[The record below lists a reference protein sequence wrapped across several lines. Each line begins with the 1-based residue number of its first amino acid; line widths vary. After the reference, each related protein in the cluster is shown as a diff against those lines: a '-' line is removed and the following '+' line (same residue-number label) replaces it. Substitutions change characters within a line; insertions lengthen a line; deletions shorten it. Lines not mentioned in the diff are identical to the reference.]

1 MDETKEVRSGEE
13 ADAAEIENK
22 PPKTKKKTTKKT
34 APKKAPETAP
44 ETADGQEA
52 EGEKKP
58 KGKTF
63 QENKITDSETAR
75 ERGHNGGVKS
85 GEVRRAQRDARET
98 IRYMLGRMTK
108 AQNVKDNLRDLG
120 FEQEEFSNMAA
131 LHGRLFTMA
140 MGGNLEAYM
149 TLMRMGGYEP
159 EENRKERE
167 SVSAD
172 RRRDIEVDAK
182 VTALG
187 QKGENASLSIS
198 MNDEDEHDDVV
209 IYMPQI
215 ASEESCQEA
224 PETPTDETVAEGDE

>member
-1 MDETKEVRSGEE
+1 MLENEEVRSGSE

-22 PPKTKKKTTKKT
+22 PPKTKKKTAKKT
-34 APKKAPETAP
+34 APKKAPET
-44 ETADGQEA
+44 DGGQEV

-108 AQNVKDNLRDLG
+108 AQNVKDNLRELG

-159 EENRKERE
+159 EENRRERE

-187 QKGENASLSIS
+187 QKGESATVSIS

-215 ASEESCQEA
+215 ASEESCQED
-224 PETPTDETVAEGDE
+224 PETPTDTVAEVDE

>member
-85 GEVRRAQRDARET
+85 ISFLSITDT
-98 IRYMLGRMTK
+98 P
-108 AQNVKDNLRDLG
+108 G
-120 FEQEEFSNMAA
+120 F
-131 LHGRLFTMA
+131 
-140 MGGNLEAYM
+140 
-149 TLMRMGGYEP
+149 
-159 EENRKERE
+159 
-167 SVSAD
+167 
-172 RRRDIEVDAK
+172 
-182 VTALG
+182 G
-187 QKGENASLSIS
+187 QKAAEPAFYEQFAGIS
-198 MNDEDEHDDVV
+198 ATSNFVPGTDFDGISGATITTNGVAK
-209 IYMPQI
+209 II
-215 ASEESCQEA
+215 SEAAKIGVEYLA
-224 PETPTDETVAEGDE
+224 GL

>member
-1 MDETKEVRSGEE
+1 MLENEEVRSGNE
-13 ADAAEIENK
+13 ADINEIENK
-22 PPKTKKKTTKKT
+22 PPISTENQPEQT
-34 APKKAPETAP
+34 ASETAP
-44 ETADGQEA
+44 EKD
-52 EGEKKP
+52 KKGGKKK

-63 QENKITDSETAR
+63 QENKITDPETAR
-75 ERGHNGGVKS
+75 ERGRNGGLKS

-98 IRYMLGRMTK
+98 IRYMLSRMTK
-108 AQNVKDNLRDLG
+108 SKNVLSNLEELG
-120 FEQEEFSNMAA
+120 FEKEEFSNMAA

-187 QKGENASLSIS
+187 QKGENATVSIS

-224 PETPTDETVAEGDE
+224 PETPTETVAEVDE

>member
-34 APKKAPETAP
+34 APKKTPETAP

-108 AQNVKDNLRDLG
+108 AQNVKDNLRELG